1 VTDSTGWW
9 RTAVAGV
16 AVLAGVIAVLVG
28 SAPAALAQQ
37 ARPATAPAERDA
49 LTPRLKPE
57 TIQQLFPG
65 AETLKPA
72 AGRPLALEVYVGGA
86 LKGYIFSTLDVV
98 NATGYAG
105 RPFDFVGGMTVDGK
119 ITGVVLQQH
128 SETIIGRGVPQARL
142 DQFLSGF
149 GATSVESWRAAN
161 PDLLRGASISGRA
174 LKGGMQSAAERVYT
188 AHVKGEAFQVVTEP
202 MLDRRGFTSFSTAE
216 LLKMGSIVNFS
227 ISVRDIIRR
236 LEAHAGPGS
245 LPAFQMA
252 QLQSLDEP
260 FINYMV
266 ALATPASIGNNLF
279 GDTRYREITAR
290 PPTDGLILWMG
301 ADGHFSY
308 ASNSHFSAAAGY
320 MFDQVKIVQ
329 GDKEIRFTRDHYQ
342 RLSPITS
349 AGAQLTRRD
358 NMVFWIPKEAGL
370 DPLQPWQAVLMVPAK
385 NAAGA
390 AFTLEIPVTYDLPN
404 AHKLLPPP
412 PQKPA
417 WVEQWELQRVDIAIL
432 AALLSVVTLV
442 FVFQDVLA
450 RSRIA
455 YNAVRIGVL
464 TFTLGWLGW
473 WVGAQFSIINI
484 LVYLQAPL
492 HGTGIDTFLL
502 DPLFFILGIY
512 IAVTLF
518 MLGRGVFCGWLCP
531 FGALQELS
539 NKLALLLRVPQI
551 KVPRTVQEK
560 LWAVKYILAVS
571 ILGAGLYSVD
581 IANQME
587 EVEPFKTAINV
598 YFLRELP
605 FVLYAVALLAA
616 GLFIERFYCRF
627 LCPLGGSL
635 AILGRLHMFEWLK
648 RRPQCGT
655 QCRICEADCPVGAV
669 EPSGRINMNECLQCL
684 DCQVDYYD
692 NDKCPPLIAR
702 KKRKEVRT
710 EAEIGLAPRR
720 AAHGLPSSVPAE

>member
-1 VTDSTGWW
+1 MTGAAEWW
-9 RTAVAGV
+9 RAARVCLAL
-16 AVLAGVIAVLVG
+16 LAGVVAVPSL
-28 SAPAALAQQ
+28 APTAAQAQQ
-37 ARPATAPAERDA
+37 ARPAVPAERDA

-65 AETLKPA
+65 AETLKPVQ
-72 AGRPLALEVYVGGA
+72 GRPLALEVHIGGA

-105 RPFDFVGGMTVDGK
+105 RPFDFIGGMTLDGK
-119 ITGVVLQQH
+119 ITGAVLQAH

-149 GATSVESWRAAN
+149 AATSVESWRMAN

-174 LKGGMQSAAERVYT
+174 LKAGMQSAAERVYT
-188 AHVKGEAFQVVTEP
+188 AHIKGEAFQVVTEP
-202 MLDRRGFTSFSTAE
+202 MLDRRGFTAYSTDE
-216 LLKMGSIVNFS
+216 MLKMGSIATLT
-227 ISVRDIIRR
+227 ISVRDMIKR
-236 LEAHAGPGS
+236 LEAVAGPGA
-245 LPAFQMA
+245 LPAQQMS

-260 FINYMV
+260 FITYMV

-279 GDTRYREITAR
+279 GDTRYREMMAR
-290 PPTDGLILWMG
+290 PPTDGLVVWMG
-301 ADGHFSY
+301 ADGHFSF

-320 MFDQVKIVQ
+320 LFDQVKIVQ
-329 GDKEIRFTRDHYQ
+329 GDKEIRFNRDQYQ
-342 RLSPITS
+342 RLSPVAA
-349 AGAQLTRRD
+349 AGFQLTRRD
-358 NMVFWIPKEAGL
+358 NMVFFVPASAGL

-385 NAAGA
+385 NAQGA
-390 AFTLEIPVTYDLPN
+390 VFTLEVPLTYNLPD
-404 AHKLLPPP
+404 AHKLLPPLP
-412 PQKPA
+412 PKPA
-417 WVEQWELQRVDIAIL
+417 WVEQWEAQRVDIAIL
-432 AALLSVVTLV
+432 VALLAVVTLV

-455 YNAVRIGVL
+455 YNVVRVGVL
-464 TFTLGWLGW
+464 AFTLGWLGW

-484 LVYLQAPL
+484 LAYMHAPL
-492 HGTGIDTFLL
+492 TGTGLSTFLL
-502 DPLFFILGIY
+502 DPLFFILSIY
-512 IAVTLF
+512 IALTLF

-539 NKLALLLRVPQI
+539 NKLAILLRVPQI
-551 KVPRTVQEK
+551 KVPRAVQER
-560 LWAVKYILAVS
+560 LWAVKYIVAVG
-571 ILGAGLYSVD
+571 ILGVGLYSVD
-581 IANQME
+581 MANQLE

-598 YFLRELP
+598 YFMRELP

-635 AILGRLHMFEWLK
+635 AVLGKLHMFEWL
-648 RRPQCGT
+648 RRKPQCGT

-669 EPSGRINMNECLQCL
+669 SPTGAINMNECLQCL

-692 NDKCPPLIAR
+692 DDKCPPLIAR
-702 KKRKEVRT
+702 KKRKDARA
-710 EAEIGLAPRR
+710 EAGIGV
-720 AAHGLPSSVPAE
+720 GLPSPVPAE